1 MEEKGRSSGYPI
13 GNAVRA
19 ERKSSSSMDRS
30 ILSDTLVKSPLWKKN
45 TLDGIEVEQLQQTI
59 VELEAEIAR
68 LTAEFHVELNAKR
81 GELLEIQEAYDQFEQ
96 QSDQILN
103 ELDQQ
108 NERLRIECKS
118 HNSRSVL

>member
-1 MEEKGRSSGYPI
+1 
-13 GNAVRA
+13 
-19 ERKSSSSMDRS
+19 MDK
-30 ILSDTLVKSPLWKKN
+30 ILASHRRQVGDF
-45 TLDGIEVEQLQQTI
+45 EV
-59 VELEAEIAR
+59 VDVVDEAEIAR
-68 LTAEFHVELNAKR
+68 LTAEFHVELNAKK

-118 HNSRSVL
+118 HNSRSML